1 MMQVGVLKLAVV
13 QWMCAWLGDVTG
25 NLTEKGKGNNYAED
39 RGVGGR
45 HSGVIVVVGMRS
57 SVGGAIPRLDVG
69 I

>member
-1 MMQVGVLKLAVV
+1 M
-13 QWMCAWLGDVTG
+13 TG